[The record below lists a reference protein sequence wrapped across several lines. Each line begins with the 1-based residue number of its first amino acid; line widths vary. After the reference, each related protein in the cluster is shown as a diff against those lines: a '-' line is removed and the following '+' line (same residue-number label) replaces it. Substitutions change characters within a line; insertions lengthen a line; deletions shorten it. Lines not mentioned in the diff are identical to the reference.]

1 MENDPNMVG
10 PQPWVGRMRHDA
22 ADARRLGCTGLLGIH
37 WRTKVLAMNVSALA
51 LAAWDQSWAPGA
63 EAEPEPAK
71 AARTPEGPVGGKVAK
86 FSAPVEGTEDDPVYQ
101 VVRYDVS
108 GYNLDVPNGTYT
120 VTIKLN
126 EPHYGEAGKRVFGAK
141 VQGRT
146 AFKAVDIFARVGKNR
161 ALDMPLEGV
170 RVTDGRLKIE
180 FPRRTEFPCIAGI
193 AVEGMRDAANQIAA
207 GPYSRKIN
215 CAGGAWRGYEKGPAG
230 SPGAAG
236 GAGRNRSMPTEDFY
250 LDFARASFGEAAAE
264 PVGSLLAEIDGVQ
277 FPEHSKWQG
286 GPGAVKVHNSSRE
299 DVARRYAFVDEFAD
313 LRPLVKGPG
322 DLARFDY
329 WLETLRYARS
339 MAQVGACR
347 GRLDAA
353 VKALDAERDAVKR
366 RKLAERALEIR
377 TELAREWERMM
388 THQLAATDTPGELGT
403 VANLEQHTRR
413 RLKLLSAHDAKLAKA
428 LGGPLPTEVAP
439 SGDYGGPARII
450 VPTVRSLVAPGEALS
465 LKVILLAPAKVQA
478 GGNPSGTLLWRAL
491 GAGEFSRVPLVHVD
505 RAVHRAKLPPVP
517 EGAIGIEYYLEARCG
532 GDALVWPAT
541 APGLCPT
548 LVLLEPGNE

>member
-1 MENDPNMVG
+1 MREQLKTKGKDFRDATVVRELYRGMFGRIAKLYPVDYYWLWTPEGLTWGGNKAGQFEATVADVKAALGALEDLDAPFTLATCGWVLGPQHDRAALDAVLPKTSPMSCINRQVGHAPVEPGFANVEGRPLWAIPWMENDPNMVG

-51 LAAWDQSWAPGA
+51 LATWDQSWAPGGG
-63 EAEPEPAK
+63 AEPAPVK
-71 AARTPEGPVGGKVAK
+71 AARAPEGPVGGKVAK
-86 FSAPVEGTEDDPVYQ
+86 FSAPVEGTDDDPVYQ

-193 AVEGMRDAANQIAA
+193 AVEGTRDAANQIAA

-215 CAGGAWRGYEKGPAG
+215 CGGSAWRGYEKDPAG
-230 SPGAAG
+230 PPDAAG
-236 GAGRNRSMPTEDFY
+236 GAGRDRSMPTEDFY
-250 LDFARASFGEAAAE
+250 LDFARASFGGAAAE
-264 PVGSLLAEIDGVQ
+264 PVGSLLAGIDGVN
-277 FPEHSKWQG
+277 FPEHSRWQG

-299 DVARRYAFVDEFAD
+299 DVDRRYAFVDEFAD

-322 DLARFDY
+322 DVARFDY
-329 WLETLRYARS
+329 WLETFRYARS

-353 VKALDAERDAVKR
+353 
-366 RKLAERALEIR
+366 
-377 TELAREWERMM
+377 
-388 THQLAATDTPGELGT
+388 
-403 VANLEQHTRR
+403 
-413 RLKLLSAHDAKLAKA
+413 AKA
-428 LGGPLPTEVAP
+428 LGAEKDVVML
-439 SGDYGGPARII
+439 
-450 VPTVRSLVAPGEALS
+450 
-465 LKVILLAPAKVQA
+465 
-478 GGNPSGTLLWRAL
+478 
-491 GAGEFSRVPLVHVD
+491 
-505 RAVHRAKLPPVP
+505 
-517 EGAIGIEYYLEARCG
+517 
-532 GDALVWPAT
+532 
-541 APGLCPT
+541 
-548 LVLLEPGNE
+548 